1 MEVVA
6 VNAGGAAVY
15 VNPPHPHAALL
26 FVDFLISPDGQK
38 MYSEKLF
45 YGSATKNY
53 GFERWYPE
61 KGLTTTEYEEA
72 FRAVDEIIAR
82 NYPQVIARIQRGN

>member
-6 VNAGGAAVY
+6 VNAGSAGVLANAP
-15 VNPPHPHAALL
+15 NPHAALL

-38 MYSEKLF
+38 MYSEQLF
-45 YGSATKNY
+45 YGSAAEAR

-61 KGLTTTEYEEA
+61 KGLTTEEYEK
-72 FRAVDEIIAR
+72 RAESWLKLLQEITV
-82 NYPQVIARIQRGN
+82 P